1 MLVMTVAVTRNQ
13 LVAFINI
20 DDVGGNSRLLVM
32 QLLRVLEMS
41 GEYRRRLAVYMELI
55 GVGASVDYSRR
66 GRMILFRRRC

>member
-20 DDVGGNSRLLVM
+20 DDGGGNSRLLVM

-41 GEYRRRLAVYMELI
+41 GEYRRR
-55 GVGASVDYSRR
+55 
-66 GRMILFRRRC
+66 MIRLCRWRQVNGNW